1 MTMRMPIKLTFVS
14 VVLSI
19 TLLTLQGIGVACSC
33 SRLPTPKA
41 YEATSDVFIAQVIE
55 ILRPPSKM
63 ITNSDGSVS
72 VSGGLGPDTVRL
84 AVEESL
90 KGVQGPQVSLDLG
103 GDTCSYPFSVG
114 EKYLVYASWENGKLS
129 TDKCRR
135 TRPLSSATADLTYI
149 KGAAANEAQAT
160 LYGDV
165 FRLIVD
171 AEGKPALQT
180 PFEELTVILAGGD
193 TRVEAKAE
201 KWGEYEVTVPPGDY
215 EVWVERGGKRVTKK
229 SEAITLK
236 VGECRQKI
244 LPVEFR

>member
-1 MTMRMPIKLTFVS
+1 MKRLTFVS
-14 VVLSI
+14 TILFI
-19 TLLTLQGIGVACSC
+19 TLLTPHGNGIACSC
-33 SRLPTPKA
+33 LGRLPTPEA
-41 YEATSDVFIAQVIE
+41 YKTASDVFIAHVVE
-55 ILRPPSKM
+55 ILRPPSKI

-72 VSGGLGPDTVRL
+72 VSSGQGPGTVRL

-90 KGVQGPQVSLDLG
+90 KGVQGPQVSLDVG
-103 GDTCSYPFSVG
+103 NDTCSYPFTVG
-114 EKYLVYASWENGKLS
+114 EKYLVYAGWENGKLS
-129 TDKCRR
+129 TDKCKR

-149 KGAAANEAQAT
+149 KGAASNEAQAT

-180 PFEELTVILAGGD
+180 PFEELKVVLAGGD

-215 EVWVERGGKRVTKK
+215 EVWVERRGRRVSKQ

-244 LPVEFR
+244 LSVEFR